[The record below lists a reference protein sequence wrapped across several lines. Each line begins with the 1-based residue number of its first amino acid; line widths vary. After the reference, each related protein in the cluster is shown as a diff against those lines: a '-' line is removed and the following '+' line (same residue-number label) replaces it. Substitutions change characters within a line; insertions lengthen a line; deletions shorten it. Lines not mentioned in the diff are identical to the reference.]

1 MADHKDTILTKF
13 RINGIEIKGINL
25 DSVPI
30 PDGSTEDKDVH
41 YLGLDRFKRK
51 APDMYDPGSCDVT
64 GIYMPGDPGQD
75 ALNTAFRN
83 VTECTFQTV
92 LTESGTTYQ
101 YQGYVTK
108 YSPGSDNNTATF
120 NGTILATG
128 IFTSTSTYAGVTK
141 IEATTGTVIPTHATT
156 AVAAADKDI
165 IVSEL
170 TATTTDNIK
179 ITAATADYLG
189 YTLDGGVTWTSLT
202 SGTASG
208 NLTLGAAGSVT
219 KIIAKVEEENCATRF
234 FNIIFARA

>member
-1 MADHKDTILTKF
+1 MPDHKDTILTKF
-13 RINGIEIKGINL
+13 YVNGTEVKGINL

-51 APDMYDPGSCDVT
+51 APDMYDPGST
-64 GIYMPGDPGQD
+64 EIKGIYMPGDPGQS
-75 ALNTAFRN
+75 ALNTAFLN
-83 VTECTFQTV
+83 VTECTFQV
-92 LTESGTTYQ
+92 ALTESGTIYQ
-101 YQGYVTK
+101 YNGYVTK

-141 IEATTGTVIPTHATT
+141 IEATTGTVLPTNATT

-165 IVSEL
+165 VITEL
-170 TATTTDNIK
+170 TDTTTDKIK

-189 YTLDGGVTWTSLT
+189 YTLNGGVTWTALT

-208 NLTLGAAGSVT
+208 DLTLGDAGSVT
-219 KIIAKVEEENCATRF
+219 KIVAKVEEENYATRF